1 MAEGVLKKEQ
11 DKSWISVSFRLLP
24 VFFALILF
32 AFFLFYDQSAHK
44 FDENE
49 AVAQTLVGL
58 TVILSSV
65 AGFILY
71 KKDLLK
77 TKTVVI
83 LLAVCGFALRLA
95 YALKFGYNVHQ
106 HDVESLDSSGHLSY
120 IYSLANGNGL
130 PDTNDWQFSHP
141 PLHHFLSALSVKL
154 SYLLGF
160 TNGRAFE
167 NIQYLT
173 VFYSTLTM
181 FAGYRILKLCNLKGS
196 NLLISMA
203 LLVFHPTF
211 QILAGS
217 INNDVLTILL
227 SMYGIVYLMKWY
239 REPSVKYAAL
249 CGLFIGLGMM
259 TKVSAAL
266 MAVVAAVTVL
276 IKFIV
281 DKELKFSRM
290 VLHALIFV
298 IILLP
303 LGMWHPVRN
312 YLLFDQPLG
321 YVAPI
326 PTTSS
331 LYIGDVSV
339 FDRIILPFSKDRFG
353 VYVDVWEEYNLWYYT
368 LRNSLF
374 GEYNFGN
381 FGFAGLLVLSNLIL
395 ILFSLFAVIYFAV
408 KRFKQSRNLLPIFV
422 LFIIQLGFFIYFNLK
437 YPFGCTMDFR
447 YIVPLL
453 FCGVTMFGVL
463 CKTFDSYSSVAVK
476 SIVSGVKFTAI
487 AFCILSV
494 FVMF

>member
-1 MAEGVLKKEQ
+1 MAEGALKKGQ
-11 DKSWISVSFRLLP
+11 DKSWISVCFRLLP
-24 VFFALILF
+24 VAFALILF
-32 AFFLFYDQSAHK
+32 SFFLFYDQSAKK

-49 AVAQTLVGL
+49 AFAQAFVGL
-58 TVILSSV
+58 TVISSSV
-65 AGFILY
+65 AGFALY

-83 LLAVCGFALRLA
+83 LLVVCGFALRLA
-95 YALKFGYNVHQ
+95 YALKYGYNVHQ

-141 PLHHFLSALSVKL
+141 PLHHFLASLSVKL
-154 SYLLGF
+154 SYLFGF

-181 FAGYRILKLCNLKGS
+181 FAGYRLLRLCNVEGN
-196 NLLISMA
+196 NLLLAMA
-203 LLVFHPTF
+203 ILAFHPTF

-217 INNDVLTILL
+217 INNDILTILL
-227 SMYGIVYLMKWY
+227 SMYGIVYLLRWY
-239 REPSVKYAAL
+239 CQPTVKYAFI

-266 MAVVAAVTVL
+266 IAVVAAVTVL
-276 IKFIV
+276 IKFII
-281 DKELKFSRM
+281 DKELKFGRM
-290 VLHALIFV
+290 VLHALVFV
-298 IILLP
+298 AVLLP

-312 YLLFDQPLG
+312 HLLFEQPLG

-326 PTTSS
+326 PTTSA
-331 LYIGDVSV
+331 LYTGEISV
-339 FDRIILPFSKDRFG
+339 FDRIVLPFSKDRFG
-353 VYVDVWEEYNLWYYT
+353 VYVDVWEEYNVWYYT

-381 FGFAGLLVLSNLIL
+381 LGLAGLLVMANLIL
-395 ILFSLFAVIYFAV
+395 ILFSLVAVGYLVI
-408 KRFKQSRNLLPIFV
+408 KRFKPETNILPIFV
-422 LFIIQLGFFIYFNLK
+422 LFVIQLGFFVYFNLR
-437 YPFGCTMDFR
+437 YPFGCSMDFR

-453 FCGVTMFGVL
+453 FCGVMMLGALGKSV
-463 CKTFDSYSSVAVK
+463 KTSDSTIIR
-476 SIVSGVKFTAI
+476 SIAYGVKFTAV
-487 AFCILSV
+487 AFCVLSV
-494 FVMF
+494 FVMI